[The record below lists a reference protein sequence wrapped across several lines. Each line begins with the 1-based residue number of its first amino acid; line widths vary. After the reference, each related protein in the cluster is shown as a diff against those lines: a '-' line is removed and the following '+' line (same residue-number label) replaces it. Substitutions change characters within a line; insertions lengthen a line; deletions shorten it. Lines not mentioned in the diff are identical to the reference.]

1 MSRDNMEGTETE
13 NYVFAGICVP
23 LGIFYLIMSI
33 MNLLGEF
40 LGSPGRRFIFEMDEV
55 SKIFSEIRRIFCRKS
70 RYKKFCFPNI

>member
-1 MSRDNMEGTETE
+1 MEGTETE

-23 LGIFYLIMSI
+23 LGFFYLAFSI

-55 SKIFSEIRRIFCRKS
+55 IKIF
-70 RYKKFCFPNI
+70 

>member
-1 MSRDNMEGTETE
+1 MSVSRDNMEGTETE
-13 NYVFAGICVP
+13 NYVFVGICVP

-55 SKIFSEIRRIFCRKS
+55 IKIFRES
-70 RYKKFCFPNI
+70 PNILLLL